1 MLWDIRDNYYKI
13 GKGTL
18 SRGTAVYAG
27 TARHCRY
34 LPVPAGNAW
43 CGHGTTVY
51 PDRVAVSTCTVIE
64 AVLSCC
70 MNELLQVNLNIDNAT
85 RIMQREYRAGGN

>member
-13 GKGTL
+13 VKGKI

-27 TARHCRY
+27 TAWCLPAE
-34 LPVPAGNAW
+34 LPVPTG
-43 CGHGTTVY
+43 
-51 PDRVAVSTCTVIE
+51 TVIE

-70 MNELLQVNLNIDNAT
+70 MNELLQVNLYIDNAT
-85 RIMQREYRAGGN
+85 RIMQREYRAGSN